1 MCVCVCV
8 CVCVFVCVCVCGVCT
23 DHCFVY
29 PSPGVCHLASH
40 LTSLVRLDLSGCM
53 NITTK
58 SLEALQESL
67 LYARENKTHF
77 NLLVGGLLLYPADTN
92 THTHTPILISI
103 PVFLPLLGTLIGV
116 KPACQFAAATG
127 ASVCHHDM
135 SIPSLAADYDP
146 FLDMR

>member
-1 MCVCVCV
+1 MFLCVLMYLSVV
-8 CVCVFVCVCVCGVCT
+8 T
-23 DHCFVY
+23 
-29 PSPGVCHLASH
+29 PGVCHLASH

-67 LYARENKTHF
+67 LYGRENKTHF
-77 NLLVGGLLLYPADTN
+77 NLLVGGVYSLPCLAHT
-92 THTHTPILISI
+92 TFTHTPAHEHTHMHTQSYKYTDQY
-103 PVFLPLLGTLIGV
+103 PSVTSLLGTLIGV